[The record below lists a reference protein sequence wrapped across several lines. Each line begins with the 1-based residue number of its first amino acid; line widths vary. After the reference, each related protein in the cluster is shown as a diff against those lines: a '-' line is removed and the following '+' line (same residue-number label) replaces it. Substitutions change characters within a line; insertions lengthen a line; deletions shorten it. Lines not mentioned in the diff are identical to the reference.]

1 MIVCDQSVSK
11 SLYLR
16 QQKEEEEKEEE
27 EEEKEEDEKEEEE
40 EEDGEEEEE
49 KEEKMEEEE
58 EKEEEEKMEEE
69 EEEKEKKPGV
79 IGDAAEGKTLF
90 VRNIPMDATQKD
102 LFRFFK
108 RYGRLVYVKLCQ
120 DKYARHEGATHRL
133 TTLSKGT
140 GFVKFEEQKD
150 ADALLAKYEK
160 IARAFQN
167 VSNGRRSDG
176 KETKKEM
183 SVEDEEGGEDGED

>member
-1 MIVCDQSVSK
+1 MCDQSVSK

-16 QQKEEEEKEEE
+16 QQKEESEEESEEEKDEESEEKEEE
-27 EEEKEEDEKEEEE
+27 DEKMEEEKEEDEKSEDEKMEEEKME
-40 EEDGEEEEE
+40 EKEEEEE
-49 KEEKMEEEE
+49 KEETD
-58 EKEEEEKMEEE
+58 
-69 EEEKEKKPGV
+69 KKPRV
-79 IGDAAEGKTLF
+79 IGDAAEGRTLF

-108 RYGRLVYVKLCQ
+108 RYGRLVYVKLCM
-120 DKYARHEGATHRL
+120 DKYARRAGATRRL

-150 ADALLAKYEK
+150 ADALLAKYET

-167 VSNGRRSDG
+167 VSNGGWG
-176 KETKKEM
+176 K
-183 SVEDEEGGEDGED
+183 G

>member
-16 QQKEEEEKEEE
+16 QQKEEEEEEESEEEEEMEEE
-27 EEEKEEDEKEEEE
+27 EEEESEKEAEEDEKEEEE
-40 EEDGEEEEE
+40 EAEEDEKEEEE
-49 KEEKMEEEE
+49 KEEK
-58 EKEEEEKMEEE
+58 
-69 EEEKEKKPGV
+69 PRV
-79 IGDAAEGKTLF
+79 IGDAAEGRTLF

-108 RYGRLVYVKLCQ
+108 RYGRLVYVKLCL
-120 DKYARHEGATHRL
+120 DKYACRAGATRRL

-150 ADALLAKYEK
+150 ADALLAKYET

-167 VSNGRRSDG
+167 VSNG
-176 KETKKEM
+176 
-183 SVEDEEGGEDGED
+183 